1 MGHILAAIVAASF
14 AVVRWV
20 ALTNGPPRD
29 YDGDRY
35 A

>member
-1 MGHILAAIVAASF
+1 MGYVLTAIVAASF
-14 AVVRWV
+14 AVVLRV
-20 ALTNGPPRD
+20 ALTYGPPRD